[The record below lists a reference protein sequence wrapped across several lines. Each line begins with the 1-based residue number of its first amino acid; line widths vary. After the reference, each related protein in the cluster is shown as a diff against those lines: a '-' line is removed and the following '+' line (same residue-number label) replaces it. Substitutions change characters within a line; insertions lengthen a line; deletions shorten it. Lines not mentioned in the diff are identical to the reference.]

1 MKLKWVLTAVVAV
14 IVALVVAGYAVLASL
29 DVEQYRGTI
38 EAEAKK
44 ATGRDLTLA
53 GPIDLKVSL
62 TPAITVEDVTLGNAD
77 WGSRSQMV
85 KLKRFE
91 LQVAL
96 LPLLTGEVHLQRLI
110 LIEPDILLE
119 TNAEGQGNWSLQPV
133 EGEASPAPSEGGG
146 DLKLSIDEVRIEGG
160 SLTYRDGKSGEE
172 TRVQLSA
179 LDAKAGGAG
188 EPIALNAQGSFNEQP
203 FSLDGSVG
211 SFAQLESGP
220 FPVKLTAEAAGA
232 TVALDGAIAQPKSGQ
247 GIDLTVSAKG
257 DELGALSALAGT
269 PVPALGAY
277 DVAAKITQD
286 GEAYKLS
293 GFSAKLAGSDI
304 AGEATLALTEGRPS
318 LQGDFTSQ
326 LIDLTKLAPPGEG
339 GAGTSGGAGESGAA
353 SPYVFTEEPL
363 PLEGLRA
370 ADATLSLQA
379 AKVRLQ
385 DKMALDN
392 LQVTL
397 ALQNGRLQITPLSA
411 DFSGGRIDA
420 AVELDGSQAAP
431 PLSTTLQVDRLDYG
445 QLLRTMEL
453 DDTVAGTLNVDVD
466 VKGKGGSMR
475 AIASSLN
482 GHSEIVSNEG
492 MITNR
497 LLKIIAAGLGDVLG
511 PLLGGDR
518 DANLNCMISR
528 FDIRGGVAT
537 SKALVIDTE
546 QFTISGGGTVDLRT
560 EELDLN
566 FDTATREPSIA
577 SLAVP
582 FVVTGTLKSPSVAP
596 DPVGTALGV
605 AKAAGMVINPVA
617 GIGVLIGSQVA
628 SGGDENP
635 CVVAVDSS
643 GSGSGQGST
652 IDSITKG
659 AGEAVDG
666 AAEGAA
672 GAVEDAVE
680 GVGKGLEGL
689 FGN

>member
-14 IVALVVAGYAVLASL
+14 AVALVVAGYAVLASL
-29 DVEQYRGTI
+29 DVEQYRGRI

-62 TPAITVEDVTLGNAD
+62 TPAITVDDVTVSNAD
-77 WGSRSQMV
+77 WGSRPEMV
-85 KLKRFE
+85 TLKRFE
-91 LQVAL
+91 LQAAL
-96 LPLLTGEVHLQRLI
+96 LPLLAGEVRLQRLI
-110 LIEPDILLE
+110 LVEPDILLE
-119 TNAEGQGNWSLQPV
+119 TDAEGHGNWILQV
-133 EGEASPAPSEGGG
+133 AGEAEAAPAPSEEKG
-146 DLKLSIDEVRIEGG
+146 DLKLSFEEVRIEGG
-160 SLTYRDGKSGEE
+160 SLTYRDGKSGQE
-172 TRVQLSA
+172 TRVQLRELS
-179 LDAKAGGAG
+179 AKADGAG
-188 EPIALNAQGSFNEQP
+188 EPIALNARGSYNEQP
-203 FSLDGSVG
+203 FALEGSVG
-211 SFAQLESGP
+211 SFTQLDSGP
-220 FPVKLTAEAAGA
+220 FPVKLTAEAGGA
-232 TVALDGAIAQPKSGQ
+232 TVALDGSIAQPKSGQ

-277 DVAAKITQD
+277 DLRATITQE

-293 GFSAKLAGSDI
+293 DVSAKLAGSDI
-304 AGEATLALTEGRPS
+304 AGDATIAMAGGRPS
-318 LQGDFTSQ
+318 LQGNFTSQ
-326 LIDLTKLAPPGEG
+326 LIDLTRLTPAGAEGAAP
-339 GAGTSGGAGESGAA
+339 SGGAGDGAA

-363 PLEGLRA
+363 PLDGLRA
-370 ADATLSLQA
+370 ADAELSLQA

-385 DKMALDN
+385 DKMELDN

-397 ALQNGRLQITPLSA
+397 ALQGGRLQIAPLSA
-411 DFSGGRIDA
+411 DFSGGKVDA

-431 PLSTTLQVDRLDYG
+431 PLSTTLKVDRLDYG
-445 QLLRTMEL
+445 RLLRTMEL
-453 DDTVAGTLNVDVD
+453 DDTVAGTLDVDVD

-492 MITNR
+492 VITNR
-497 LLKIIAAGLGDVLG
+497 LLKFVAVGLGDVLG

-518 DANLNCMISR
+518 DARLNCMISR

-537 SKALVIDTE
+537 SRALVVDTE

-560 EELDLN
+560 EKLDLN

-582 FVVTGTLKSPSVAP
+582 FMVTGTLKSPSVSP

-605 AKAAGMVINPVA
+605 AKAAGTVINPVA
-617 GIGVLIGSQVA
+617 GLGVLIGSQVGG
-628 SGGDENP
+628 GGDQNP
-635 CVVAVDSS
+635 CVVAVDSGAAS
-643 GSGSGQGST
+643 SSQGST
-652 IDSITKG
+652 IESITKG
-659 AGEAVDG
+659 AGD

-672 GAVEDAVE
+672 GAVEDAVK
-680 GVGKGLEGL
+680 GVGEGL
-689 FGN
+689 KRLFGD